1 MKKNSTGK
9 SKNEHKKKKKK
20 SAVKGMD
27 LQRDTNEKVLKRQK
41 ILGGIWCL
49 FFFVLLRS
57 RKVRN
62 ALPRALIF
70 FLV

>member
-49 FFFVLLRS
+49 FFLCCC
-57 RKVRN
+57 VR
-62 ALPRALIF
+62 AKYVMHCLER
-70 FLV
+70 

>member
-1 MKKNSTGK
+1 MSIR
-9 SKNEHKKKKKK
+9 KKKKK

-49 FFFVLLRS
+49 FFFFVLLRS

>member
-49 FFFVLLRS
+49 FFVLLRS

>member
-1 MKKNSTGK
+1 MSIR
-9 SKNEHKKKKKK
+9 KKKE

-49 FFFVLLRS
+49 FFGVAAFAQS
-57 RKVRN
+57 T
-62 ALPRALIF
+62 
-70 FLV
+70 